1 MSDNQKAHDIAT
13 TVAWMR
19 AEIERLRARVE
30 VLEKHLGLM
39 IANNLA
45 GSFESEGLATD
56 RAIAVLPDWLE
67 KATGYTR
74 AELDAAAE
82 IVNLHDEEAKP

>member
-30 VLEKHLGLM
+30 VLERAMRG
-39 IANNLA
+39 IAEYCDEGDRRTFLA
-45 GSFESEGLATD
+45 VANTA
-56 RAIAVLPDWLE
+56 RAAL
-67 KATGYTR
+67 K
-74 AELDAAAE
+74 
-82 IVNLHDEEAKP
+82 EAKP

>member
-1 MSDNQKAHDIAT
+1 MTDAT
-13 TVAWMR
+13 TQTADLI
-19 AEIERLRARVE
+19 AEINRLRARVE

-45 GSFESEGLATD
+45 GSFESLGLATD
-56 RAIAVLPDWLE
+56 RAIAVLPDWQE
-67 KATGYTR
+67 KANGYTR

-82 IVNLHDEEAKP
+82 IVNLYVEEPKP